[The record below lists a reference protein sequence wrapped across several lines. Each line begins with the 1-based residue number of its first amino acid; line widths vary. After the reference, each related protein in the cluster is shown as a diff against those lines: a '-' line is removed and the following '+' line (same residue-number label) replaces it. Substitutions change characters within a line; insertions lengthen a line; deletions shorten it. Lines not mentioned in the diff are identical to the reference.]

1 MKRTSDERYQ
11 QIFGKQKAHNSHYW
25 IQRAEAT
32 ATEGTADGNTK
43 EKQTSCSKK
52 PRNPEGLG
60 RTVYG
65 RQGWDGAWGK
75 GSRHQWFSTQHLF
88 LTQPLTC
95 LPFLLPGRMLSP
107 SLSVMVWPWDSEED
121 MGIESE
127 KHGANT
133 GKQWKQAQRVISPDW
148 NRKTADFVN
157 VRVL

>member
-1 MKRTSDERYQ
+1 MNEKNIRWEVSTDFWKVESTQFTLLDLESRGNCNRRHHRWKHQ
-11 QIFGKQKAHNSHYW
+11 RKAN
-25 IQRAEAT
+25 QLLQE
-32 ATEGTADGNTK
+32 TK
-43 EKQTSCSKK
+43 K
-52 PRNPEGLG
+52 PEGLG

-75 GSRHQWFSTQHLF
+75 GSRHQGFSTQHLF

-133 GKQWKQAQRVISPDW
+133 GK
-148 NRKTADFVN
+148 
-157 VRVL
+157 